1 MQDGMKRSTEQTYD
15 EKVMILKRVSRFA
28 TSILLIIVLIGLD
41 QATKKIAQASLMGK
55 GTVPVIDGFLSLIY
69 ATNRG
74 GFLSLGSSA
83 GGWLWWLFFVVLP
96 LVVLA
101 LFSIYIVLKKKDDW
115 FYLSFWVF
123 VMGGGVGNLIDRILY
138 GEVIDFMHIDFGF
151 FQTGVFNVADLYLNI
166 FALLVVLIYLIR
178 SNKENTDAAQKQPVQ
193 EE

>member
-151 FQTGVFNVADLYLNI
+151 FQTGVFNVADLYLNV

>member
-1 MQDGMKRSTEQTYD
+1 M
-15 EKVMILKRVSRFA
+15 KRVSRLA
-28 TSILLIIVLIGLD
+28 ASILSIILLIGLD
-41 QATKKIAQASLMGK
+41 QVTKKIAQASLMCK
-55 GTVPVIDGFLSLIY
+55 GTVPVIDDFLVLVY

-74 GFLSLGSSA
+74 GFLSFGSGA

-101 LFSIYIVLKKKDDW
+101 LFSVYIVLKKRDDW
-115 FYLSFWVF
+115 FYLSFWIF

-138 GEVIDFMHIDFGF
+138 GEVIDFMHINFGF
-151 FQTGVFNVADLYLNI
+151 FQTGVFNVADLYLNV

-178 SNKENTDAAQKQPVQ
+178 SKKENTADEEQQPVK

>member
-1 MQDGMKRSTEQTYD
+1 M
-15 EKVMILKRVSRFA
+15 KRVSKLA

-55 GTVPVIDGFLSLIY
+55 GTVPVIDGFLSLVY

-96 LVVLA
+96 LAVLA
-101 LFSIYIVLKKKDDW
+101 LFSVYIIAKKNDDR
-115 FYLSFWVF
+115 FYLSFWIF
-123 VMGGGVGNLIDRILY
+123 VMSGGVGNLIDRILY
-138 GEVIDFMHIDFGF
+138 GEVIDFMHIDFGI
-151 FQTGVFNVADLYLNI
+151 FQTGVFNVADLYLNV

-178 SNKENTDAAQKQPVQ
+178 TKKENTDAAQKQPVQ
-193 EE
+193 ED